1 MHVTLH
7 VWRQAGPDAP
17 GTMETY
23 DAPDISE
30 EMSFLEML
38 DIVNERLNAEGR
50 EPIAFEHD
58 CREGICG
65 SCGMMIN
72 GQAHGPQKG
81 TATCQ
86 LHMRKFADGDEIF
99 IEPWRARAFP
109 VLKDLIV
116 DRAAFDQIVEA
127 GGYITAPT
135 GAAPDANLMPIPKEV
150 ADAAMD
156 AAACIGCGAC
166 VAACP
171 NSAAQ
176 LFTVGQA
183 QPPQPAARRAR
194 PSATSAP
201 QAMVDTMEDVL
212 RLLHEPRR
220 VPGGVPEGDLDRL
233 HRLHEPRLRQGPAQE
248 PQAPQPGLTAFCG
261 RCARHASVSVHRSGQ
276 SLPSGWIASST
287 MSPMPGSRRSWATSA
302 ATLCR
307 CSRARLEDLEDD
319 RQEADADDHEDRDL
333 EVLLDHVDLPEE
345 VAEQRDAEG
354 PDRAA
359 DDVELHEGAVV
370 HPADAGRDRREG
382 ADDRHEAGQDDG
394 LGPYLSKNAWALST
408 FSCLKNRESGRWNSA
423 GPTRWPNR

>member
-1 MHVTLH
+1 MHVKLH

-86 LHMRKFADGDEIF
+86 LHMRKFDDGDEIF
-99 IEPWRARAFP
+99 IEPWRAKAFP

-116 DRAAFDQIVEA
+116 DRSPFDRIVEA
-127 GGYITAPT
+127 GGFITAPT
-135 GAAPDANLMPIPKEV
+135 GAAPDANLTLVPKEV

-176 LFTVGQA
+176 LFTSAKANHLNLLPQGQA
-183 QPPQPAARRAR
+183 ERYQRVV
-194 PSATSAP
+194 
-201 QAMVDTMEDVL
+201 AMVDTMED
-212 RLLHEPRR
+212 
-220 VPGGVPEGDLDRL
+220 
-233 HRLHEPRLRQGPAQE
+233 
-248 PQAPQPGLTAFCG
+248 FF
-261 RCARHASVSVHRSGQ
+261 
-276 SLPSGWIASST
+276 
-287 MSPMPGSRRSWATSA
+287 GSCTNHGE
-302 ATLCR
+302 C
-307 CSRARLEDLEDD
+307 
-319 RQEADADDHEDRDL
+319 QEACPKEISIDFIAYMNRDY
-333 EVLLDHVDLPEE
+333 VK
-345 VAEQRDAEG
+345 AQ
-354 PDRAA
+354 
-359 DDVELHEGAVV
+359 
-370 HPADAGRDRREG
+370 
-382 ADDRHEAGQDDG
+382 
-394 LGPYLSKNAWALST
+394 
-408 FSCLKNRESGRWNSA
+408 LKNRKLLSQ
-423 GPTRWPNR
+423 